1 MPWLEWLDRKQDIQI
16 AAGVPYRL
24 LQPVHKL
31 DHGEPDSPNL
41 MIEGDNLAGM
51 KALLP
56 YFGGQVQCCYL
67 DPPYN
72 TDNIFTHYDDNLE
85 HAIWLSTMYPRIEL
99 ARKMLAETGVMF
111 VSIDD
116 QEGHYLKVIMDEIFG
131 RKNFIAT
138 FIWQKVDSPNDNK
151 PAITP
156 DHEFI
161 LCYAKDKAKAYLRKL
176 GATSVL
182 DAYPHEDEEGRKYR
196 DRLVK
201 KNGKNSLRK
210 DRPTMWFP
218 ITAPDGTDVW
228 PIHDDGQE
236 ARWALGKKG
245 VQKAIKDGLLVWKR
259 RERGGEEVWVPY
271 KREFAPS
278 EPARPHPTILLDVK
292 TSRQAKAHQKEM
304 LPDAEQFETVK
315 PEQLMQRLLEIC
327 TRPND
332 LVMDPYL
339 GTGTTAAVAHKMG
352 RRWLGIEEGA
362 HVLSHCQP
370 RLSLVVDGEPGG
382 ISEDIG
388 WEGGGGFSF
397 YRLGPAVFND
407 EGLIRDD
414 VKFEW
419 LAAHVWFVE
428 TNTGRSSRARPSP
441 FLGAHEGTG
450 YYLLYNGILGDK
462 SVSGGN
468 VLTLKLLSDLPA
480 HDGPKVIYGE
490 ATRLSEERLASLGVV
505 FKQIPYELKAA

>member
-1 MPWLEWLDRKQDIQI
+1 MPWLEWLDRKQGIEI
-16 AAGVPYRL
+16 SRRAAYRL
-24 LQPVHKL
+24 LEPVQSM
-31 DHGEPDSPNL
+31 DRGEIDSSNL
-41 MIEGDNLAGM
+41 MLQADNLEGM

-56 YFGGQVQCCYL
+56 YFGGQIQCFYM

-72 TDNIFTHYDDNLE
+72 TDNIFKHYDDNLE
-85 HAIWLSTMYPRIEL
+85 HSLWLSTMYPRLEL
-99 ARKMLAETGVMF
+99 AHRLLADTGVMF

-161 LCYAKDKAKAYLRKL
+161 LCYAKDRPKAYLRKL
-176 GATSVL
+176 GDTSVL
-182 DAYPHEDEEGRKYR
+182 DAYPHEDEKGRKYR

-236 ARWALGKKG
+236 ARWALGIKG
-245 VQKAIKDGLLVWKR
+245 VEKAIKEGILVWKR

-271 KREFAPS
+271 KREFAPA

-292 TSRQAKAHQKEM
+292 TSRQAKAHQKQM
-304 LPDAEQFETVK
+304 LPDAEQFDTVK

-327 TRPND
+327 TKPGD
-332 LVMDPYL
+332 WVMDPYL
-339 GTGTTAAVAHKMG
+339 GTGTTVAVAHKMG
-352 RRWLGIEEGA
+352 RRWVGVEQGA
-362 HVLSHCQP
+362 HMFTHCHP
-370 RLSLVVDGEPGG
+370 RLSLVVNGEPGG
-382 ISEDIG
+382 VSEDVG
-388 WEGGGGFSF
+388 WEGGGGFRF
-397 YRLGPAVFND
+397 YRLGPPVFDEDGHIND
-407 EGLIRDD
+407 KI
-414 VKFEW
+414 KFEH
-419 LAAHVWFVE
+419 LAAHVFFAE
-428 TNTGRSSRARPSP
+428 TGQARSSKATESP
-441 FLGAHEGTG
+441 LIGVHEGTA
-450 YYLLYNGILGDK
+450 YYLLYNGVLGDK
-462 SVSGGN
+462 RPDGGN
-468 VLTLKLLSDLPA
+468 VLTMKVLAELPE

-490 ATRLSEERLASLGVV
+490 ATRLSSERLQSLGIK
-505 FKQIPYELKAA
+505 FQQTPYDLKAR